1 MKASNSFKFT
11 RGNVQQV
18 APPQVLNLPDE
29 EIESTPIRH
38 LQAIKLEA
46 CDKKDK
52 PEKKS
57 KFQRK

>member
-1 MKASNSFKFT
+1 MKAANSFKFT

-18 APPQVLNLPDE
+18 APLQVLNLPDE

-46 CDKKDK
+46 CDKPKT
-52 PEKKS
+52 EKKS